1 MASTAQLGPAAT
13 GQIFCWSTQA
23 LLAIG
28 DYRRAAEWI
37 EAVDTGGVAGIP
49 GDCAVHRAE
58 VLRAVGR
65 LRDAEAEAMAALSI
79 IHAVDLRHARTAHR
93 ELAMIYLAGGEIK
106 RAERAF
112 RHAAAWGGRRTRTCP
127 PTDRPGTVRQS
138 GLDDRRGPRRRR
150 P

>member
-112 RHAAAWGGRRTRTCP
+112 RHAAAWGRSSNQDLPSYGS
-127 PTDRPGTVRQS
+127 S
-138 GLDDRRGPRRRR
+138 GDSSTERSR
-150 P
+150 